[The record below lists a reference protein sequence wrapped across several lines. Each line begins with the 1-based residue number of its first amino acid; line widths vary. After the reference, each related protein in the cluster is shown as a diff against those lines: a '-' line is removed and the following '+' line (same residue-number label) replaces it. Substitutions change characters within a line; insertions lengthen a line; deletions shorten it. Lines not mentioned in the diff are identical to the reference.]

1 MKEVHVTDT
10 RNQVWLH
17 STFEDDLLGEGGQAN
32 ETQLWVQ
39 AMRFV
44 RIVGNTKFNKPHAAF
59 SCSHSDRTIRLC
71 QPQAPVLFQ
80 HMGSYFEKVWNFT
93 QGEDITI
100 ILKGRGSENR
110 NRRKHQGNRLG
121 DQLLRDEKMTQPELR
136 FSTSM

>member
-44 RIVGNTKFNKPHAAF
+44 SIVGNTKFNKPHAA
-59 SCSHSDRTIRLC
+59 
-71 QPQAPVLFQ
+71 
-80 HMGSYFEKVWNFT
+80 
-93 QGEDITI
+93 
-100 ILKGRGSENR
+100 
-110 NRRKHQGNRLG
+110 
-121 DQLLRDEKMTQPELR
+121 LR
-136 FSTSM
+136 